1 MSRAAM
7 SMVRRIAAAALRRWL
22 DARDA
27 VARWHGRRRRLR
39 HLERVF
45 G

>member
-1 MSRAAM
+1 MTI
-7 SMVRRIAAAALRRWL
+7 VRRIVERVGAGLRASHEALERWQ
-22 DARDA
+22 A
-27 VARWHGRRRRLR
+27 RRRRLR

>member
-1 MSRAAM
+1 MSV
-7 SMVRRIAAAALRRWL
+7 VRRITEAALRHWL

-27 VARWHGRRRRLR
+27 VAHWHARRRRLR

>member
-7 SMVRRIAAAALRRWL
+7 SMVRRIAQAALRRWL

-27 VARWHGRRRRLR
+27 VAQWHGRRRRLR